1 MILISMGRFA
11 FPMEHLTKSFVL
23 NKQKTDKAGR
33 VFILDVTLDR
43 DKYILMNLCNADTE
57 TD

>member
-1 MILISMGRFA
+1 MLMGRFA
-11 FPMEHLTKSFVL
+11 FLMEHLTKSFVH

-43 DKYILMNLCNADTE
+43 DQYIIMNLCNADTE